1 MRTHTLQA
9 IWQTVLTMVSIGL
22 GSSVVLAQQPPSI
35 GLVTA
40 LQGQATVQHA
50 GNTQAMSLG
59 VESPVYREDVIQT
72 LAASKIKLLL
82 LDGTE
87 LTLGEGSTMTLSKFV
102 YTPQQQT
109 HQGIIKVASGIFRAV
124 TRKVFPQTT
133 FEVHT
138 ATAVAAVRGTQWLGE
153 VTPEATAITVV
164 EGEVTVVHAETRIG
178 GAVVLTPGQG
188 TDVQGQQPPTV
199 PKTWAAERVS
209 RLLQATALP

>member
-1 MRTHTLQA
+1 M
-9 IWQTVLTMVSIGL
+9 WQTVLTMVSIGL
-22 GSSVVLAQQPPSI
+22 GSSVALAQQQPSI

-50 GNTQAMSLG
+50 GNTQAMSLS
-59 VESPVYREDVIQT
+59 VESPVYREDIIQT
-72 LAASKIKLLL
+72 LAASKIKLVL

-102 YTPQQQT
+102 YAPQQQT
-109 HQGIIKVASGIFRAV
+109 HQGIIKVAGGIFRAV
-124 TRKVFPQTT
+124 TRKVFSQTT

-164 EGEVTVVHAETRIG
+164 EGEVTVVHAEPRIG
-178 GAVVLTPGQG
+178 GAVVVTPGQG
-188 TDVQGQQPPTV
+188 TDVQGQQPPTA
-199 PKTWAAERVS
+199 PKIWSVERVS
-209 RLLQATALP
+209 RLVQATTLP